1 MSSVPG
7 EGALPAAHS
16 AIPGEGRAPVAEEP
30 AILAAN
36 LNVGVRLFSSAV
48 AFVFVAF
55 VFAFF
60 YLRAVNSNGLWRPA
74 HVNPASGI
82 GIAVLVCVL
91 GATGLFLFA
100 RRSLAVGA
108 RSAWLTGVSL
118 AVVLGV
124 GAVVVQVLQYTGY
137 NFNPESGGYASVFVG
152 WTAMFLFFWIGAIY
166 WLETFVAQSLRRPP
180 QAVESEITR
189 PLAVMGPS
197 ADALAIYLSL
207 MAGVEV
213 VSFVLLY
220 LIK

>member
-16 AIPGEGRAPVAEEP
+16 AIPGEGRSPVAEEP

-82 GIAVLVCVL
+82 GIAMLVCVL

-100 RRSLAVGA
+100 RRSLAAGA

-124 GAVVVQVLQYTGY
+124 GAVVIQVLQYTNY

-166 WLETFVAQSLRRPP
+166 WLETFVAQSLRPP
-180 QAVESEITR
+180 PEAVESEITR
-189 PLAVMGPS
+189 PLGVMGPS
-197 ADALAIYLSL
+197 ADALVIYLSL
-207 MAGVEV
+207 LAGVEV